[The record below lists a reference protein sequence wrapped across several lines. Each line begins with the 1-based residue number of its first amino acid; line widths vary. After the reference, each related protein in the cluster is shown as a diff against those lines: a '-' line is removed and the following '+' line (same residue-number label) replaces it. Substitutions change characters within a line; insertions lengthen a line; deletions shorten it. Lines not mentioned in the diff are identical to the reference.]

1 MRSLFPALLLGLTVP
16 AQAGDIYM
24 IEHADGTVSFTD
36 TPAHSGYAL
45 FDVDGPAPTPKMVNP
60 RAFPLLDSFDH
71 LLLEAAGRTGLH
83 PALLKAVCLAE
94 SGMNPNAVSR
104 AGAQG
109 LMQLMPATAVHLA
122 VTDPFD
128 PEQSIDGGARYL
140 ATQLDTFDS
149 MRLALAAYN
158 AGPGNV
164 RKYNGVPPFDE
175 TRDYVVKVMDL
186 YRYFRYERPLAE
198 KVEKVTP

>member
-1 MRSLFPALLLGLTVP
+1 VRPVIILLLLGHASPL
-16 AQAGDIYM
+16 AAGDIYM

-60 RAFPLLDSFDH
+60 RAFPLLDSFD
-71 LLLEAAGRTGLH
+71 LLLLDAADRTGLH

-94 SGMNPNAVSR
+94 SGMNPNAVSH

-109 LMQLMPATAVHLA
+109 LMQLMPATAAGLL

-128 PEQSIDGGARYL
+128 PEQSIMGGARYL
-140 ATQLDTFDS
+140 ATQLDTFGDT
-149 MRLALAAYN
+149 RRALAAYN

-164 RKYNGVPPFDE
+164 RKYNGIPPFEE

-186 YRYFRYERPLAE
+186 YRYFRYERPLGRLA
-198 KVEKVTP
+198 P

>member
-1 MRSLFPALLLGLTVP
+1 LTLLLVVASPLSE
-16 AQAGDIYM
+16 AGDIYM

-36 TPAHSGYAL
+36 TPKHGGYEL
-45 FDVDGPAPTPKMVNP
+45 FDVDGPAPTPDMVNP
-60 RAFPLLDSFDH
+60 RAFPLLDSFDP
-71 LLLEAAGRTGLH
+71 LLVLAGARYGLD

-109 LMQLMPATAVHLA
+109 LMQLMPATAAGLDVS
-122 VTDPFD
+122 DPFD
-128 PEQSIDGGARYL
+128 PEQSIMGGALYL
-140 ATQLDTFDS
+140 ARQLDVFGDT
-149 MRLALAAYN
+149 RRALAAYN

-164 RKYNGVPPFDE
+164 RKYNGIPPFDE

-186 YRYFRYERPLAE
+186 YRYFRYQRPLTGRA
-198 KVEKVTP
+198 P